1 MPKGEKKPKRKPSA
15 YNKHIGREMRAGKT
29 MKQAAA
35 SWKRKGSK
43 KSSPKKKT
51 GKSNP
56 KGGTRNVTKNS
67 FNMNKIY
74 SLANKVA
81 FIAPYAS
88 IALDPHI
95 TPAHKVERGIAYLT
109 GFIMSTGEWSFDHLK
124 RGWTPY
130 VATKIMTSVVPK
142 ITSFV
147 KGLM

>member
-1 MPKGEKKPKRKPSA
+1 MTPKKPKRKLSA
-15 YNKHIGREMRAGKT
+15 YNKYIGREMRAGKT

-56 KGGTRNVTKNS
+56 KGGTRTMAKNS

-81 FIAPYAS
+81 FVAPYAS
-88 IALDPHI
+88 IAMSAH
-95 TPAHKVERGIAYLT
+95 TPQHKVELGVYYLS
-109 GFIMSTGEWSFDHLK
+109 GWRMWDSTWSFEGIK
-124 RGWTPY
+124 KGWTGY
-130 VATKIMTSVVPK
+130 VATKIITALVPK
-142 ITSFV
+142 ITSFF
-147 KGLM
+147 KGLL